1 MNNNEFYDIPF
12 ARPYR
17 ITERSLDNI
26 KESLAKELNCRFEE
40 INVYFDPK
48 KGYYFYG
55 PYDICVA
62 DLIFERSEYRGVQL
76 YGGVIADL
84 REQLEEERIRLE
96 QEDKRRRIEQRKL
109 ERELERK
116 KKRNRKIKYVLQ
128 KYVAPGVLLTA
139 GGIAVLSGIG
149 AIHNALVEEPPAIV
163 QQIPSRNTVANAN
176 DLILYRWANY
186 AMGQVSD
193 IAYNSSYEQ
202 VATFA
207 EQMRV
212 DYFTPVMSSYYG
224 YMDNLSLGL
233 PTELVG
239 DSVKNAHN
247 AFRNSAYLFDEALEE
262 HNFGNCVFGESPYA
276 NAIVVDANGLI
287 IEGSSQSLF
296 GEVYDSYGQLLS
308 VDNTDSYTIYVRAQD
323 IIGNDYGTS
332 NYPTDA
338 IMYEGVAYVSDSHLY
353 DFDAPN
359 VGTVSK

>member
-1 MNNNEFYDIPF
+1 MSNNDFYDIPF

-17 ITERSLDNI
+17 ITDRSLDNI

-55 PYDICVA
+55 PYDICIA
-62 DLIFERSEYRGVQL
+62 DLIFEGSEYRGVQL

-96 QEDKRRRIEQRKL
+96 QEDKRRKIEQRRL

-116 KKRNRKIKYVLQ
+116 KKRNRKIRYVLQ
-128 KYVAPGVLLTA
+128 KYVAPGLMISV
-139 GGIAVLSGIG
+139 GGIVVLTGIG
-149 AIHNALVEEPPAIV
+149 AIRNAITKEPPAIV
-163 QQIPSRNTVANAN
+163 HQVPSRNTVANAN
-176 DLILYRWANY
+176 DLILYRWVNY

-212 DYFTPVMSSYYG
+212 DYFTPVMSSYYS
-224 YMDNLSLGL
+224 YTDNLSLGL

-239 DSVKNAHN
+239 DSIKNAHN
-247 AFRNSAYLFDEALEE
+247 SFRNNAYLFDEALEE
-262 HNFGNCVFGESPYA
+262 HNFGNCVFEESPYA

-287 IEGSSQSLF
+287 IEGSSQNLF

-308 VDNTDSYTIYVRAQD
+308 VDNTDYYTIYVRAQD

-353 DFDAPN
+353 DFDAPS